1 MGHAAAYSGDAGLG
15 FDGMDAVMRGALR
28 WISLLASMGAVVG
41 VQGQQED
48 WTLDVRLLT
57 SLPLGR
63 PSLGDGTGWR
73 GQPLRVIQSPLMARW
88 GQQGTRSYG
97 VSVRRRLGDV
107 GQLAFGFEQT
117 RRIWTV
123 EADWMPAVNSA
134 PLSTVTMDWIVA
146 SYSMPILYRTEV
158 TLAPGWRLGAGG
170 GLVMEIL
177 PTNAFS
183 AQSNESS
190 GNVFALEHNS
200 LRYNWNRWGMGLEL
214 GIVREGEDADLHIG
228 GALRPLIQPL
238 FQGELTARWNVGQ
251 PDAAL
256 REVDRTLDG
265 SWWALDVRLILH

>member
-1 MGHAAAYSGDAGLG
+1 
-15 FDGMDAVMRGALR
+15 MDAVMKVLSRC
-28 WISLLASMGAVVG
+28 LLLLAVVG
-41 VQGQQED
+41 AALNAQGQQEN

-63 PSLGDGTGWR
+63 PALGEGSGWR
-73 GQPLRVIQSPLMARW
+73 GQALQAVDSPLLARW

-97 VSVRRRLGDV
+97 VSVRRRLGPI

-134 PLSTVTMDWIVA
+134 PLSTVRMDWIVA

-170 GLVMEIL
+170 GVVMEIL
-177 PTNAFS
+177 PTNAFVS
-183 AQSNESS
+183 KSSEVS
-190 GNVFALEHNS
+190 GNVLALEHSS

-238 FQGELTARWNVGQ
+238 FQGELEARWNVGQ
-251 PDAAL
+251 SDVSSRNLA
-256 REVDRTLDG
+256 RTLDG
-265 SWWALDVRLILH
+265 SWWALDIRLILH